1 VTKETGNIISESI
14 KKNENFYTPVKFR
27 GITYSKPESSRI
39 NFANEVTEF
48 TPLNKSGNP
57 VQAGWKH
64 VLEGHF
70 NRPIANSRS
79 IFTSSKERIKQ
90 LIQQKSVIN
99 STLIEVQPGMYK
111 RVVDLKEIIGKTA
124 LKFGGKETSWVEIF
138 TDVKGNII
146 TAYPVPA
153 L

>member
-1 VTKETGNIISESI
+1 
-14 KKNENFYTPVKFR
+14 
-27 GITYSKPESSRI
+27 
-39 NFANEVTEF
+39 
-48 TPLNKSGNP
+48 
-57 VQAGWKH
+57 
-64 VLEGHF
+64 
-70 NRPIANSRS
+70 
-79 IFTSSKERIKQ
+79 
-90 LIQQKSVIN
+90 
-99 STLIEVQPGMYK
+99 MYK